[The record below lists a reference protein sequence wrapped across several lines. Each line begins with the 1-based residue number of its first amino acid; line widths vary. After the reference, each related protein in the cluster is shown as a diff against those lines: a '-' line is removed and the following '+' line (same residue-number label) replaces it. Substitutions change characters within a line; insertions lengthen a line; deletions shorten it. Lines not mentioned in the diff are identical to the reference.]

1 MLNPFWA
8 HNFALYEEES
18 MVTLDQP
25 SLVLVFCI
33 LLLSGD
39 LEFVTAD
46 LNPHHYNNLKRDR
59 GNFFVIFWMFLDMFA
74 ECNVSDDAFEL
85 VY

>member
-1 MLNPFWA
+1 
-8 HNFALYEEES
+8 

-33 LLLSGD
+33 LLLSGI

-46 LNPHHYNNLKRDR
+46 LNPHYYNTLKRDR